1 MYNDILKL
9 FYERNEYKHFFIGSR
24 KLELFVSLAHKSHSM
39 IKVLFRPKKK
49 KKGIALSTTV
59 DFCSRARPE
68 IYSPDSPK

>member
-49 KKGIALSTTV
+49 KRNCTEHN
-59 DFCSRARPE
+59 SRLLFTGLA
-68 IYSPDSPK
+68 